1 MLTSQCH
8 VSSTQLRLMACEHVP
23 VIRTV
28 SAFHVK
34 YRCTVVN
41 FPVDSLYWEKDLK
54 LKMSI
59 KLGTKTISISFGS
72 NLFWLPFRSARKAIN
87 ERLDAVFLLGIFHR
101 DLLKP
106 FRATTLSLAVSSF
119 MSSTTINC
127 LKITF
132 VLFGYQM
139 LPVYWMTKIKAKV

>member
-1 MLTSQCH
+1 M
-8 VSSTQLRLMACEHVP
+8 P
-23 VIRTV
+23 
-28 SAFHVK
+28 
-34 YRCTVVN
+34 
-41 FPVDSLYWEKDLK
+41 
-54 LKMSI
+54 I

-87 ERLDAVFLLGIFHR
+87 ERLDAVFLPGIFHR

-119 MSSTTINC
+119 MSSTTING

-132 VLFGYQM
+132 VFGYQM
-139 LPVYWMTKIKAKV
+139 LPVYWMTKKKRPKYKIKKPIKLDEALCDVCTSGYYSCSLMMRLHRHDTCFLTK